1 MLRDEVRLR
10 NVYFNREI
18 IVDIQR
24 VSYNASPS
32 ELYST
37 EDYYLTWK
45 RQRQETLLQCL
56 FFTITN
62 LTCYYKTR
70 YRRT

>member
-1 MLRDEVRLR
+1 VQKCYVARLH
-10 NVYFNREI
+10 NEYFNREI
-18 IVDIQR
+18 TVNIQR

-45 RQRQETLLQCL
+45 RQRQETLLQYL
-56 FFTITN
+56 F
-62 LTCYYKTR
+62 YYNKFNMLL
-70 YRRT
+70 